1 MEEYVNF
8 ECTHIADADQSTS
21 DEHSALAYADI
32 DGHPKDEDA
41 AGAVICRVW
50 MLKEKQGIY
59 PTYLVNWNYNAYRMD
74 KSVLE
79 LITQAKEDLRK
90 YRQQIIENLF
100 NKAYGRYKL
109 QWLAQNGYTIE
120 IFMEK
125 IQQELDN
132 GAGSLQEALDYF
144 EQNIWCG
151 GNGWD
156 CEETFRESQ
165 WKDSD
170 CMRQL
175 LDVNEYGIWCSR

>member
-59 PTYLVNWNYNAYRMD
+59 PTYLVNWNYNAYRMN

-90 YRQQIIENLF
+90 YRQQIIL
-100 NKAYGRYKL
+100 Y
-109 QWLAQNGYTIE
+109 
-120 IFMEK
+120 
-125 IQQELDN
+125 
-132 GAGSLQEALDYF
+132 
-144 EQNIWCG
+144 
-151 GNGWD
+151 
-156 CEETFRESQ
+156 
-165 WKDSD
+165 
-170 CMRQL
+170 
-175 LDVNEYGIWCSR
+175 

>member
-59 PTYLVNWNYNAYRMD
+59 PTYLVNWNYNAYRMN

-79 LITQAKEDLRK
+79 LITQAKENLRE
-90 YRQQIIENLF
+90 YRQQMMDDLF
-100 NKAYGRYKL
+100 QKAYSRYKL
-109 QWLAQNGYTIE
+109 EWLARNGYTVE
-120 IFMEK
+120 MLMK
-125 IQQELDN
+125 KLQCKLDSARPSVQAAFN
-132 GAGSLQEALDYF
+132 SF
-144 EQNIWCG
+144 EQDLWGNG
-151 GNGWD
+151 GGWD
-156 CEETFRESQ
+156 CEETFRENQ